1 LTFSVT
7 TFNFSPAG
15 LPDSSIVIDAFKHLK
30 TKLGTS
36 KTSLYKSQDKTKSY
50 PLPCLLAFFLCLL
63 HANFLSQNF
72 LHTLVT
78 EAASSCLVI
87 EIQL

>member
-15 LPDSSIVIDAFKHLK
+15 LPDSSIVIDAFKHSK

-36 KTSLYKSQDKTKSY
+36 KTSLSKFQDKNKIVSAS
-50 PLPCLLAFFLCLL
+50 LLAFFLYLL
-63 HANFLSQNF
+63 HAHFLSQNF